1 VSTAANQT
9 STALP
14 PTDLPASFFHVGI
27 VVEDI
32 EQAVARYSDVFGI
45 TFSEPETA
53 VIPYLAD
60 PEPAPGPVEQIVAFA
75 KTAPPFYQLI
85 QARDSGVFSRANTGR
100 VLYYGYWE
108 TDMAAR
114 IARLGEL
121 GIGIDARLAAGPDVL
136 PYAVITAPALLG
148 VRVQYVNPSLHPSL
162 YDDQPSE
169 PTLAAGTD
177 ETA

>member
-1 VSTAANQT
+1 MSVTEG
-9 STALP
+9 LP
-14 PTDLPASFFHVGI
+14 QGAPAPADLPASFFHVGI

-32 EQAVARYSDVFGI
+32 KLAIARYSEVFGI

-60 PEPAPGPVEQIVAFA
+60 PDPAPGPVEQVVAFA
-75 KTAPPFYQLI
+75 RTAPPFYQLI
-85 QARDSGVFSRANTGR
+85 QARDSGVFGPEGLGR

-114 IARLGEL
+114 IARLEEL
-121 GIGIDARLAAGPDVL
+121 GIGIDARLAVGPEVL
-136 PYAVITAPALLG
+136 PYAVITAPDLLG

-162 YDDQPSE
+162 YEEQP
-169 PTLAAGTD
+169 AGT
-177 ETA
+177 EGVE